1 MNLHRLWSRLLLCF
15 LLCLPGLE
23 AVAAPTLGGQTE
35 LRTRD
40 QDANRI
46 LNMALADAFWQSA
59 TKNNYTG
66 QLYDEIRLRSYG
78 GGFVSLVTG
87 EGEQDYDH
95 TVVADIVF
103 RQQNE
108 IPRHIE
114 GAKDVVLLGEGVDPV
129 NGAPYTDTFFYLDM
143 TLFYATYT
151 QRMYRLDSGD
161 GRTILYFEQPDE
173 SFVDAGTWAQYQS
186 TIQAASE
193 AVERRWVGNS
203 VIPITQ
209 IYGMFIVSPGEN
221 RRTRVTFINSLTF
234 GEGTGMLA
242 QMGSKMPPVIRAG
255 LQSGFNAC
263 VAIARSEQKK
273 RGL

>member
-1 MNLHRLWSRLLLCF
+1 MPLRQLWSRLLLCL
-15 LLCLPGLE
+15 LLCLPGLQ
-23 AVAAPTLGGQTE
+23 AAAAPTLGGQTE

-40 QDANRI
+40 QAANRV
-46 LNMALADAFWQSA
+46 LNMALADSFWQSA

-87 EGEQDYDH
+87 EGEKDYRPE
-95 TVVADIVF
+95 VVADIVF

-114 GAKDVVLLGEGVDPV
+114 GAKDVVLLGEGIDPV
-129 NGAPYTDTFFYLDM
+129 NGMPYTDTFFYLDM

-151 QRMYRLDSGD
+151 QRMYRLEAGD
-161 GRTILYFEQPDE
+161 GRTILYFEQLNE
-173 SFVDAGTWAQYQS
+173 SFVDAATWAKYQS
-186 TIQAASE
+186 RIEASSQ
-193 AVERRWVGNS
+193 AVEKRWVGNS
-203 VIPITQ
+203 VIPVTE
-209 IYGMFIVSPGEN
+209 IYGMFIVSPGES
-221 RRTRVTFINSLTF
+221 RQTRVTFINKLSF
-234 GEGTGMLA
+234 GEGTGMIA

-263 VAIARSEQKK
+263 VAIARNEQSR

>member
-15 LLCLPGLE
+15 LLALPGLE

-40 QDANRI
+40 QAANRI
-46 LNMALADAFWQSA
+46 LNMALADAFWQSS
-59 TKNNYTG
+59 TKNNYSG
-66 QLYDEIRLRSYG
+66 HLYDEIRLRSYG

-87 EGEQDYDH
+87 EGEEDFRPE
-95 TVVADIVF
+95 VVADIVF

-108 IPRHIE
+108 IPQHIE
-114 GAKDVVLLGEGVDPV
+114 GAKDVVLLGEGIDPI

-151 QRMYRLDSGD
+151 QRMYRLEAGD
-161 GRTILYFEQPDE
+161 GRTILYFEQLNE
-173 SFVDAGTWAQYQS
+173 SFVDASTWAQYQS

-193 AVERRWVGNS
+193 AVEKRWVGNS
-203 VIPITQ
+203 VIPITK
-209 IYGMFIVSPGEN
+209 IYGMFIVSPGEV
-221 RRTRVTFINSLTF
+221 RQTRVTFINSLSF

-242 QMGSKMPPVIRAG
+242 QMGSKMPAVIRAG

-263 VAIARSEQKK
+263 VAIASSEQKK
-273 RGL
+273 RGQ